1 MAILSENL
9 KFQLKKVGIL
19 SGLFLAVFFGAYY
32 LVSLVDLN
40 PATKRAKD
48 AVVVQSN
55 QSQLTDNIELQ
66 KRATLDN
73 IDLTAF
79 QDWAKVNNLAGAN
92 TYDGDPDK
100 DELPNYLE
108 YIHGTDPNNADSD
121 GDNFSDKAEITNGYD
136 PDSKGEAMTAVYI
149 KIEKLRVDAP
159 MVWSKTDVEA
169 NMLKDL
175 ENGLSHFMK
184 TSAPGQNGNM
194 IVSGHSSNYI
204 WAKGGYNHVFK
215 DLNNLQAGDLVTIK
229 TVQKN
234 GKIIYY
240 KYKITEK
247 FVTTPDDEK
256 IFADTQNPTMTL
268 TTCWPIGTN
277 LKRLIVKAELM
288 K

>member
-1 MAILSENL
+1 MTILSENL

-19 SGLFLAVFFGAYY
+19 SVLFLAVFFGAFY
-32 LVSLVDLN
+32 LVNLVDLH
-40 PATKRAKD
+40 PASKKTTPLET
-48 AVVVQSN
+48 V
-55 QSQLTDNIELQ
+55 QSQLTDDTELQ
-66 KRATLDN
+66 KRAAADN
-73 IDLTAF
+73 INLAAF
-79 QDWAKVNNLAGAN
+79 QDWTKINSLAGFN
-92 TYDGDPDK
+92 IYDGDPDK
-100 DELPNYLE
+100 DNLPNYLE

-121 GDNFSDKAEITNGYD
+121 GDGFSDKTEITNGYD
-136 PDSKGEAMTAVYI
+136 PASKGEAMTAVYI
-149 KIEKLRVDAP
+149 KIEKLGVDAP
-159 MVWSKTDVEA
+159 MVWSKTDIET

-184 TSAPGQNGNM
+184 TAAPGQNGNM
-194 IVSGHSSNYI
+194 IVSGHSSNYV
-204 WAKGGYNHVFK
+204 WAKGGYKHVFK
-215 DLNNLQAGDLVTIK
+215 DLNNLQAGDLVNIK

-234 GKIIYY
+234 GRIIYY

-277 LKRLIVKAELM
+277 LKRLIVKAEFV